1 MGLFLACDSDG
12 IIRYG
17 VDPPPDTI
25 STAVDSTRAR
35 TCANGMAGIYPCNG
49 IDLVSYLTGEEIG
62 ATQGLVNDMWGWT
75 DPVTGTEWA
84 LVGHTL
90 GTAFV
95 SLEDP
100 VDPLYAGMLPLTDGA
115 SPSAWRD
122 IKVYQDHAFIV
133 SDAAGQHGMQ
143 VFDLTRLREVAN
155 PPETFEA
162 TTLYDAIHSAHNIV
176 INEETGF
183 AYSVGGSWGGESCG
197 GGLHMI
203 DIRDPQNP
211 VFAGCFADPA
221 TGHGETGY
229 THDANCVVY
238 RGPDTEHSGKEICFG
253 SNETALSIAD
263 VSDKEAPSA
272 LAVSSYPNV
281 AYAHQGWL
289 DEAHEYLYMNDELD
303 EAFGTVSGTRTV
315 VWDVRD
321 LDDPIPVKDFIGTT
335 EATDHNLYVVG
346 NLMYQSNY
354 LAGLRVISIA
364 ARENPVE
371 VAFFDIE
378 PVDENHAG
386 LNDGSWS
393 NYPFFASGVIGV
405 TSMGGGVF
413 FVRLS
418 DGN

>member
-1 MGLFLACDSDG
+1 MPLQDSSHDEGGAAEHAADG
-12 IIRYG
+12 EGHDALYVSQVGEVVGNHPHVQAVGCAG
-17 VDPPPDTI
+17 VDSHRHVQL
-25 STAVDSTRAR
+25 ST
-35 TCANGMAGIYPCNG
+35 GGPY
-49 IDLVSYLTGEEIG
+49 LV
-62 ATQGLVNDMWGWT
+62 
-75 DPVTGTEWA
+75 A
-84 LVGHTL
+84 LRVVH
-90 GTAFV
+90 
-95 SLEDP
+95 
-100 VDPLYAGMLPLTDGA
+100 
-115 SPSAWRD
+115 
-122 IKVYQDHAFIV
+122 
-133 SDAAGQHGMQ
+133 
-143 VFDLTRLREVAN
+143 
-155 PPETFEA
+155 
-162 TTLYDAIHSAHNIV
+162 
-176 INEETGF
+176 
-183 AYSVGGSWGGESCG
+183 
-197 GGLHMI
+197 
-203 DIRDPQNP
+203 
-211 VFAGCFADPA
+211 PA